1 MKREHRL
8 RYIIKE
14 GLLDTFYIWK
24 DELRNVFK
32 DAGVMIFF
40 FLVPFV
46 YPLLYS
52 FIYNNEVVHEAKMVV
67 VDQSDSYLSREFTRR
82 ANATPD
88 VEVVGVCLDMAE
100 AKKMLDEKKAYGI
113 LLFPPDY
120 SKDLHE
126 GRQTTVSL
134 YCDMSALL
142 FYKAFLL
149 AATEVSLDMGKELRM
164 HNNPSS
170 TDKMDQITVDPIP
183 YESVALFNSQNGFA
197 SFLVPAILI
206 LVLQQTLI
214 LGIGMLGGTAREK
227 NRFHSLVP
235 ICRHFNGTLRI
246 VFGKSLTYLL
256 LYVVVCIWVLAIV
269 PKLFSLPQVGEPL
282 TILLFLLPYL
292 FACIFMSMTLSG
304 FMTSRESPMLV
315 FVSGGYLLWLRV
327 IELMCGSSAGSVEYE
342 LLEQRSQIFD
352 IFFSGSRLGSF
363 VSAMMFFAII
373 FLSALLL
380 SVVIKR
386 FNRSVAI
393 LTAAAYTAL
402 FIKLFSELYAGNFAE
417 SIVYRRT
424 LGLLAV
430 AELAVFFAVACRR
443 MDVKR

>member
-1 MKREHRL
+1 
-8 RYIIKE
+8 
-14 GLLDTFYIWK
+14 
-24 DELRNVFK
+24 
-32 DAGVMIFF
+32 
-40 FLVPFV
+40 
-46 YPLLYS
+46 
-52 FIYNNEVVHEAKMVV
+52 MVV

-82 ANATPD
+82 VNATPD
-88 VEVVGVCLDMAE
+88 VEVVGVCPDMAE

-149 AATEVSLDMGKELRM
+149 ATTEVSLDMGKELRM

-282 TILLFLLPYL
+282 TILLFSLMFLPL
-292 FACIFMSMTLSG
+292 FVKSYFRFRVVLQVFAIACDYAARLPF
-304 FMTSRESPMLV
+304 R
-315 FVSGGYLLWLRV
+315 
-327 IELMCGSSAGSVEYE
+327 CSAGCADRR
-342 LLEQRSQIFD
+342 LPARSACRDGGRRSCARATACRIVAR
-352 IFFSGSRLGSF
+352 IPRN
-363 VSAMMFFAII
+363 AMPAPW
-373 FLSALLL
+373 
-380 SVVIKR
+380 
-386 FNRSVAI
+386 N
-393 LTAAAYTAL
+393 
-402 FIKLFSELYAGNFAE
+402 
-417 SIVYRRT
+417 RRT
-424 LGLLAV
+424 TFPASI
-430 AELAVFFAVACRR
+430 RSR
-443 MDVKR
+443 

>member
-82 ANATPD
+82 VNATPD
-88 VEVVGVCLDMAE
+88 VEVVGVCPDMAE

-113 LLFPPDY
+113 LLFPP
-120 SKDLHE
+120 DLHE

-315 FVSGGYLLWLRV
+315 FVFTSVILLFISGVSWPEAAIPPFWKVVGYLFPSTPGIQGFIRINTAGASLHEVAHEYRVLW
-327 IELMCGSSAGSVEYE
+327 IQAGVYFILSCIIYRY
-342 LLEQRSQIFD
+342 QIIRS
-352 IFFSGSRLGSF
+352 RK
-363 VSAMMFFAII
+363 MII
-373 FLSALLL
+373 
-380 SVVIKR
+380 KQ
-386 FNRSVAI
+386 
-393 LTAAAYTAL
+393 
-402 FIKLFSELYAGNFAE
+402 
-417 SIVYRRT
+417 YRYMKM
-424 LGLLAV
+424 
-430 AELAVFFAVACRR
+430 RR
-443 MDVKR
+443 MLRERE